1 MMDRAIKLDIE
12 KVNYELRCMMIHT
25 EGLQND
31 RKLTQDHINKFGMTL
46 DVEFNLAKL
55 ELRIERHELDKKEKR
70 MELMFLY
77 KKLQTKID
85 DKNM

>member
-1 MMDRAIKLDIE
+1 MMDTAVKLEIE

-31 RKLTQDHINKFGMTL
+31 RKRTQDHINKFGMTL
-46 DVEFNLAKL
+46 DVECSLAKL

-85 DKNM
+85 DKIM